1 MYSLHKSLSV
11 HNIFKL
17 LVLHLVLKKRGKK
30 AVAITYTGDGG
41 ASQGDFY
48 EGINFAG
55 AYHSPA
61 IFVVQNNQFAIS
73 TPREMQSAA

>member
-1 MYSLHKSLSV
+1 MS
-11 HNIFKL
+11 KL
-17 LVLHLVLKKRGKK
+17 LVSLRMKIRGKK

-55 AYHSPA
+55 AY
-61 IFVVQNNQFAIS
+61 
-73 TPREMQSAA
+73 QSSSNLHCTK